1 MQAYSEEIQDV
12 MEWASEEG
20 TTPGDVARRLERLG
34 LPEYLSGDTLPQIGG
49 LLAYLCGLPEMSMIG
64 GPGRLRV
71 VLSRRVVREV
81 DAGSERILPGRV
93 SALSQLERDL
103 TPGLDYRLVI
113 SLPWW
118 ILASEK
124 EVERG
129 LHELLCYCG
138 RASDAEDAKPTIRK
152 PDIRTHAATL
162 GRYGL
167 SGDREATAIAHALA
181 GPARKQL
188 VDFGFGPDGQGCF
201 WLPTKQEAQ

>member
-1 MQAYSEEIQDV
+1 MQAYTDEITET
-12 MEWASEEG
+12 MEWATEEG
-20 TTPGDVARRLERLG
+20 TTAGDVARRLERLG
-34 LPEYLSGDTLPQIGG
+34 LPEHLAGSTLPTIVDG
-49 LLAYLCGLPEMSMIG
+49 LARLCDLPEMSMVG

-81 DAGSERILPGRV
+81 DAGHERILPGRV

-118 ILASEK
+118 ILASPLEA
-124 EVERG
+124 ERG

-181 GPARKQL
+181 GPARAQL
-188 VDFGFGPDGQGCF
+188 ADFGFGVDGQGCF
-201 WLPTKQEAQ
+201 WLPTKQVEQ